1 MSILKAGFSRKET
14 GVKTYQ
20 FILGSQITLRPKP
33 ENGIA
38 RKRKWHTN
46 IFLEAKCPNFSKAH
60 QQYIEREYVIS
71 AYLCSVAQLC
81 PTLCDSMPCSPP
93 GSSVH
98 GILQA
103 RILEWVAICQCYPLN
118 SFHPLL
124 PLFVCPQAH
133 SLCLGLFSL
142 GGLILTQV
150 LGNAPSH
157 CSYWTKTTSLS
168 FPWTQSRSRVGPSLQ
183 RQEEASVFGGWRV
196 RERKADRGAFSSG
209 FQGELHLRTRTVKI
223 FSESRPWDLT
233 CGICPKEGRENWLI
247 VILQNPKLYDLKT
260 NNYSSRKWET
270 SFKFSC

>member
-103 RILEWVAICQCYPLN
+103 RILEQL
-118 SFHPLL
+118 PLL
-124 PLFVCPQAH
+124 TPGNLPDPGIELVCPVCPALQLD
-133 SLCLGLFSL
+133 SLP
-142 GGLILTQV
+142 
-150 LGNAPSH
+150 AKPSGKPP
-157 CSYWTKTTSLS
+157 Y
-168 FPWTQSRSRVGPSLQ
+168 
-183 RQEEASVFGGWRV
+183 
-196 RERKADRGAFSSG
+196 
-209 FQGELHLRTRTVKI
+209 
-223 FSESRPWDLT
+223 
-233 CGICPKEGRENWLI
+233 
-247 VILQNPKLYDLKT
+247 
-260 NNYSSRKWET
+260 
-270 SFKFSC
+270 